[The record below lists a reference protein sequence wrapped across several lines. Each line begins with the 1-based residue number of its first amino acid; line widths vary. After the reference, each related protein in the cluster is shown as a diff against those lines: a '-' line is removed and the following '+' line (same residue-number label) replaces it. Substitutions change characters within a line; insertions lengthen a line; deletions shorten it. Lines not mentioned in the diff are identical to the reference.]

1 MTKNENEFLFFLL
14 SFIICQFVNL
24 MTTNAIKI
32 VDKKGRGK
40 GEGEGER
47 KTIEGDGKVERNGSR

>member
-1 MTKNENEFLFFLL
+1 
-14 SFIICQFVNL
+14 

-47 KTIEGDGKVERNGSR
+47 KTTEGDGKVERNGNR

>member
-1 MTKNENEFLFFLL
+1 
-14 SFIICQFVNL
+14 

-47 KTIEGDGKVERNGSR
+47 KTIEGDGKVERNVSR